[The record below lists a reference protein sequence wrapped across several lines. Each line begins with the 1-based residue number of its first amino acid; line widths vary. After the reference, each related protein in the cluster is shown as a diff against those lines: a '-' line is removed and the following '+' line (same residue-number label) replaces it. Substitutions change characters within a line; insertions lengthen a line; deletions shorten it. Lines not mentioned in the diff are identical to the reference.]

1 MARMRRLALLRHTAF
16 PDFLPA
22 IKATRPCWPCCFVG
36 NTMNVRYGVCRR
48 LPHENRSEISPRD
61 LMVSNLKLSL
71 HAETLAPL
79 GATSSQHL
87 AAALRR
93 HTSTETVALSP
104 FMVLEQPRKY
114 SSRYGG
120 VKENSQEWFMIF
132 SRSLRIE
139 RTQGKVS
146 SPWKTS
152 KVCSECPRP
161 RLDGYFF
168 NRFPLFCAA
177 LLWKM
182 LKTLDSFESRCGNL

>member
-1 MARMRRLALLRHTAF
+1 MRRLALLRHTAF

-93 HTSTETVALSP
+93 HTSTETVEMCIRDRS
-104 FMVLEQPRKY
+104 QPA
-114 SSRYGG
+114 GFCL
-120 VKENSQEWFMIF
+120 VWNA
-132 SRSLRIE
+132 SLRNPSNLPS
-139 RTQGKVS
+139 RFHSMQRV
-146 SPWKTS
+146 
-152 KVCSECPRP
+152 
-161 RLDGYFF
+161 
-168 NRFPLFCAA
+168 NRFATSLCLM
-177 LLWKM
+177 LLATNC
-182 LKTLDSFESRCGNL
+182 LR

>member
-104 FMVLEQPRKY
+104 LTSVRLIRALHGHFPFDTFKSNFQSIYHVAVP
-114 SSRYGG
+114 SSAFPQSSGNKSKEGPFGNNG
-120 VKENSQEWFMIF
+120 VMRTRRTGF
-132 SRSLRIE
+132 S
-139 RTQGKVS
+139 T
-146 SPWKTS
+146 
-152 KVCSECPRP
+152 
-161 RLDGYFF
+161 
-168 NRFPLFCAA
+168 
-177 LLWKM
+177 
-182 LKTLDSFESRCGNL
+182 

>member
-1 MARMRRLALLRHTAF
+1 MRRLALLRHTAF

-104 FMVLEQPRKY
+104 LTSVRLIRALHIDSLSWFQSNLE
-114 SSRYGG
+114 SIAHVTG
-120 VKENSQEWFMIF
+120 
-132 SRSLRIE
+132 
-139 RTQGKVS
+139 
-146 SPWKTS
+146 
-152 KVCSECPRP
+152 
-161 RLDGYFF
+161 
-168 NRFPLFCAA
+168 
-177 LLWKM
+177 
-182 LKTLDSFESRCGNL
+182 ESRKTHKKGS

>member
-1 MARMRRLALLRHTAF
+1 MHFTIRTPHDTRLREKYHIVARPRTAQFVTCGSHASFSAVAAF

-71 HAETLAPL
+71 HAETLAAL

-104 FMVLEQPRKY
+104 LTSVRLIRALHID
-114 SSRYGG
+114 SLS
-120 VKENSQEWFMIF
+120 WF
-132 SRSLRIE
+132 
-139 RTQGKVS
+139 
-146 SPWKTS
+146 
-152 KVCSECPRP
+152 
-161 RLDGYFF
+161 
-168 NRFPLFCAA
+168 
-177 LLWKM
+177 
-182 LKTLDSFESRCGNL
+182 